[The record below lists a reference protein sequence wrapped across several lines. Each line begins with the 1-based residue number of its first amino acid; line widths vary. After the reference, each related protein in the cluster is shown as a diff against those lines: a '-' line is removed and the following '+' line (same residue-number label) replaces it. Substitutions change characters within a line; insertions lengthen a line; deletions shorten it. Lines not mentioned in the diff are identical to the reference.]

1 MFKNILFLIIIIISM
16 STKKTISINPDLFN
30 ITRGR
35 TKTKKNV
42 SKPLVIPPLISS
54 NILKHKFL
62 ERIKKH
68 KIKETEGL
76 ENNKKKLG
84 EPNNNSLEKSKN
96 TYTDEFNDSISYLQS
111 LSNQKKIDKKKE
123 LLNSRTIKKHDTY
136 IGGMTPSVNLDLP
149 EELIETINPS
159 SSSMLLKYNDVPYGI
174 LKGGSKPTYREY
186 NKTQRNFEVINPR
199 QALVIDNVQTIN
211 SINNS
216 DREKRMTNLKEKLL
230 QKKMEKEKHTK
241 IDYSTPSTPSTPFNT
256 SIINV
261 QTEIPS
267 NNSINNNNNSIINN
281 SIIEDEEINNP
292 TVAFE
297 SDIKELHQPQNEI
310 NNVPIKK
317 ILKKTIKKNYTLG
330 KSTINKTVGVL
341 LKDRAT
347 RKKVLNAHKEIKKH
361 NINDVKEYLR
371 NHNLIKIGG
380 NAPNDVIRKMYEA
393 SMLTGEVTNINK
405 EAMIHNFIKDDNK

>member
-1 MFKNILFLIIIIISM
+1 M

-30 ITRGR
+30 ITKGR

-68 KIKETEGL
+68 KLKETEGL

-84 EPNNNSLEKSKN
+84 ESNNNSLEKSKN

-123 LLNSRTIKKHDTY
+123 LLNNRTIKKHDTY

-149 EELIETINPS
+149 EELIETITPS
-159 SSSMLLKYNDVPYGI
+159 SYVSSSMSLKYNDVPYGV

-230 QKKMEKEKHTK
+230 QKKMEKEKQTK
-241 IDYSTPSTPSTPFNT
+241 IDYSTPSNT
-256 SIINV
+256 SIINI

-267 NNSINNNNNSIINN
+267 NNNNNNNNNNNSVINN
-281 SIIEDEEINNP
+281 SIIEDEEIFNP
-292 TVAFE
+292 TVAFG
-297 SDIKELHQPQNEI
+297 SDIKETHQPQNETHQPQNEI

-317 ILKKTIKKNYTLG
+317 ILKKTIKKNYILG